1 MNLYTETLNLI
12 QNRPAKLELK
22 KIAED
27 LDISYS
33 WILKFHKDEIKNP
46 SYHTL
51 QSLHDYLVKRKA
63 H

>member
-1 MNLYTETLNLI
+1 MNLYVETLKLI
-12 QNRPAKLELK
+12 QNRSARIELK

-33 WILKFHKDEIKNP
+33 WILKFNKDKIKNP

-51 QSLHDYLVKRKA
+51 QSLHDYLVKVRE
-63 H
+63 